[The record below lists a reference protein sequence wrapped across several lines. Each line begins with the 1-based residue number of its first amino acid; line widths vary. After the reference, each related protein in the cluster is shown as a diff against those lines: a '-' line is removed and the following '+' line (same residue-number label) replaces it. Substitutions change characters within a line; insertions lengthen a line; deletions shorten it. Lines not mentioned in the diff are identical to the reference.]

1 MVFLSHGP
9 FERGE
14 LGGCASTA
22 SSLMCRRNPETNPY
36 FGPLQMRYMDV
47 VFECDYYIL
56 ANKGY
61 LLLFPIAI
69 FNSSESFPVVS
80 LILVFIQGNI
90 DFPCPMD
97 RIAAAAVRLR
107 PPKKGSESRKAET

>member
-22 SSLMCRRNPETNPY
+22 SSLICRRNPETNPY
-36 FGPLQMRYMDV
+36 FGPLQMRCMDV

-69 FNSSESFPVVS
+69 FNSSESLPVVS
-80 LILVFIQGNI
+80 VLSLSLSKEI
-90 DFPCPMD
+90 
-97 RIAAAAVRLR
+97 
-107 PPKKGSESRKAET
+107 